1 MVATVE
7 APIWATT
14 TPTPTA
20 EDTTAVEA
28 AVVAAEAT
36 AEIALEEEVALIAIA
51 VYDPSINALI
61 SAPTSLVFAI
71 TAAGISDVYS
81 FAIRPALTKRASPP
95 ASQAFLFFSTVT
107 SCCFIRYSIVIVTSF
122 SVYFLIYFF
131 VSFSRIS

>member
-28 AVVAAEAT
+28 AVVA

-95 ASQAFLFFSTVT
+95 AIEAFLFFSTVT